1 MDDQSQIV
9 RNAEETLDLLE
20 KAITKRR
27 DYVRRQLSK
36 IQQKGREQQPK
47 YERALRGGMLSELS
61 TITSVLKQ
69 IQSGKI
75 HPDELWNPE
84 DDQKTERS
92 KN

>member
-1 MDDQSQIV
+1 
-9 RNAEETLDLLE
+9 
-20 KAITKRR
+20 
-27 DYVRRQLSK
+27 
-36 IQQKGREQQPK
+36 
-47 YERALRGGMLSELS
+47 
-61 TITSVLKQ
+61 VLKQ